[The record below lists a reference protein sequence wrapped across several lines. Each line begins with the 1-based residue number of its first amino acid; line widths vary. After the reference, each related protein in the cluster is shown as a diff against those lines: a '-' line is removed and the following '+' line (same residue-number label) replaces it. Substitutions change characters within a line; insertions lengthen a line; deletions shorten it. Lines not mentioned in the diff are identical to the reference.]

1 VYPGRV
7 GATGGRPRAAGAP
20 VDRLVPSAPV
30 PSSDSPSPITRRR
43 APRGPASSLAVAV
56 AVLLYL
62 VTQVGML
69 VHRTG
74 SVITSFRDYFVY
86 DQLSYLSMVVN
97 FARGDFASVEPFTE
111 TGRNTY
117 PHLYYLVLGAFGHL
131 TGAGPVEA
139 WNIVGT
145 VVQAG
150 LVAAIGVACVRVTG
164 RPWTGVL
171 GFVPLLLGT
180 FAWVQG
186 GDQWYWQMSSHAVL
200 WGPFG
205 VLFTLNGEAAALSV
219 AGIVF
224 LTALVPALR
233 GSSRRARLLSLTLV
247 AVVVGGLLNVHVY
260 AFLATVFLS
269 FYVVA
274 AHAVLERQRR
284 RLLVL
289 SAVLVPVSLG
299 LAVVVAEAIGPL
311 PAFVV
316 GLLPT
321 VPGLLATIGRTR
333 GLALVPMGA
342 ALLATLPQIVTTVLA
357 SAAGDPFLAY
367 RVASSKDLGVDLPL
381 GPIAGAALIVPL
393 VVILVA
399 GIRARRTIW
408 TAYASGS
415 MLAWAMTST
424 NDLWRANQEPY
435 RLWIDSFLLIAV
447 TIVPVLLDVAVRTLR
462 GAADRPAGQ
471 EPPRRAR
478 LVVGTA
484 AVVIVAVGAAS
495 AIDWVRFFSAG
506 RGLGQITFAEPID
519 RAIAEVTAD
528 ATAGTIVVGPC
539 LDPQIVKID
548 SGRSVAHYN
557 LGMAWPADRD
567 AVDDAREALADGR
580 VDADAVERAGIRWYL
595 ALSECADGPD
605 PASVPGLAEV
615 GRSVYDPASGAA
627 AVLYRVDIG

>member
-1 VYPGRV
+1 MPSPE
-7 GATGGRPRAAGAP
+7 TAP
-20 VDRLVPSAPV
+20 VRE
-30 PSSDSPSPITRRR
+30 RREG
-43 APRGPASSLAVAV
+43 PRRGARILAVAV
-56 AVLLYL
+56 AVLLFL

-74 SVITSFRDYFVY
+74 SAITSFRDYFVY

-131 TGAGPVEA
+131 TGAGPVES

-145 VVQAG
+145 AVQAG
-150 LVAAIGVACVRVTG
+150 LVAAIGIACIRVTG
-164 RPWTGVL
+164 RAWTGAL

-186 GDQWYWQMSSHAVL
+186 PGQWYWQMSSHAVL

-224 LTALVPALR
+224 LAALVPALR
-233 GSSRRARLLSLTLV
+233 GSSRRTRLVTMTLV

-274 AHAVLERQRR
+274 AYSVLERPRR
-284 RLLVL
+284 RLLVV
-289 SAVLVPVSLG
+289 SAALIPVSLG
-299 LAVVVAEAIGPL
+299 LAVVVAQAVGPL

-316 GLLPT
+316 GLVPT
-321 VPGLLATIGRTR
+321 VPGLLAVIGRTR
-333 GLALVPMGA
+333 GLALIPMGA
-342 ALLATLPQIVTTVLA
+342 ALVATLPQIVATVLA

-381 GPIAGAALIVPL
+381 GPLAGSALILPL
-393 VVILVA
+393 VLILVA
-399 GIRARRTIW
+399 GIRARRTVW
-408 TAYASGS
+408 TAYASGA

-462 GAADRPAGQ
+462 VGAARAAERGAAARA
-471 EPPRRAR
+471 PRRTR
-478 LVVGTA
+478 LVVGAA
-484 AVVIVAVGAAS
+484 AVVVVAVGAAS
-495 AIDWVRFFSAG
+495 AGDWARFFVSG
-506 RGLGQITFAEPID
+506 RGLGQITFSEPLD
-519 RAIAEVTAD
+519 RAIADVTAD
-528 ATAGTIVVGPC
+528 ARDGAIVAGAC

-567 AVDDAREALADGR
+567 AVDDARAALAEGR
-580 VDADAVERAGIRWYL
+580 VDADSVDRAGIRWYL

-605 PASVPGLAEV
+605 PATVPGLVEV
-615 GRSVYDPASGAA
+615 DRRVYDPATGAA

>member
-1 VYPGRV
+1 
-7 GATGGRPRAAGAP
+7 
-20 VDRLVPSAPV
+20 VPSPQ
-30 PSSDSPSPITRRR
+30 SPARIARRGT
-43 APRGPASSLAVAV
+43 PRRLTSALSVAV
-56 AVLLYL
+56 AVVLFL

-69 VHRTG
+69 VHRAP
-74 SVITSFRDYFVY
+74 SVVTTFRDYFVY

-117 PHLYYLVLGAFGHL
+117 PHLYYVVLGAFGHL
-131 TGAGPVEA
+131 TGLGPVTA

-145 VVQAG
+145 VIQAA
-150 LVAAIGVACVRVTG
+150 LVAAIAIACIRVSG
-164 RPWTGVL
+164 RAWTGLL
-171 GFVPLLLGT
+171 GFAPLMLGT
-180 FAWVQG
+180 FAWTEG
-186 GDQWYWQMSSHAVL
+186 PGTWFWQMSSHAVL

-219 AGIVF
+219 AGIAF
-224 LTALVPALR
+224 LAALVPTLR
-233 GSSRRARLLSLTLV
+233 GSSRRSRFVTLV
-247 AVVVGGLLNVHVY
+247 LVGVVVGGLLNVHVY

-274 AHAVLERQRR
+274 AYAVLERPRR
-284 RLLVL
+284 RLLLL
-289 SAVLVPVSLG
+289 SAVLVPVSLA
-299 LAVVVAEAIGPL
+299 LAVVVAGTVGPL

-316 GLLPT
+316 GLVPT

-342 ALLATLPQIVTTVLA
+342 ALLATMPQIVTTVLA
-357 SAAGDPFLAY
+357 SAAGDPFLSY

-381 GPIAGAALIVPL
+381 GPLAGAALLLPL
-393 VVILVA
+393 ILILVA

-408 TAYASGS
+408 IAYASGS

-462 GAADRPAGQ
+462 SGQEDDLDRPA
-471 EPPRRAR
+471 PRRTRAI
-478 LVVGTA
+478 VAAA
-484 AVVIVAVGAAS
+484 AVAVVAVGAAS
-495 AIDWVRFFSAG
+495 AVDWARFFIAG
-506 RGLGQITFAEPID
+506 RSVGQITFQEPVD
-519 RAIAEVTAD
+519 RAIRDVTAG
-528 ATAGTIVVGPC
+528 ATEGAVVAGPC

-557 LGMAWPADRD
+557 LGMAWPQDKG
-567 AVDDAREALADGR
+567 AVDAAREALTSGR
-580 VDADAVERAGIRWYL
+580 VDAQATEAAGIRWYV
-595 ALSECADGPD
+595 ALSQCGDGVAPED
-605 PASVPGLAEV
+605 VPGLVEV
-615 GRSVYDPASGAA
+615 AREVYDPSTGAA
-627 AVLYRVDIG
+627 AVLYRIDIG

>member
-1 VYPGRV
+1 
-7 GATGGRPRAAGAP
+7 
-20 VDRLVPSAPV
+20 
-30 PSSDSPSPITRRR
+30 
-43 APRGPASSLAVAV
+43 
-56 AVLLYL
+56 
-62 VTQVGML
+62 ML

-74 SVITSFRDYFVY
+74 SVVASFRDYFVY

-117 PHLYYLVLGAFGHL
+117 PHLYYLVLGASAHL
-131 TGAGPVEA
+131 TGLGPVEA
-139 WNIVGT
+139 WNVVGT
-145 VVQAG
+145 ILQAG
-150 LVAAIGVACVRVTG
+150 LVAAIAIACIRVTG
-164 RPWTGVL
+164 RAWTGAL

-180 FAWVQG
+180 FAWTQG
-186 GDQWYWQMSSHAVL
+186 PGQWFWQMSSHAVL

-219 AGIVF
+219 AGIAF
-224 LTALVPALR
+224 LGGLVPFLR
-233 GSSRRARLLSLTLV
+233 GSSRRARLVAMTVV

-260 AFLATVFLS
+260 SFLATVFLS

-274 AHAVLERQRR
+274 AYAVLERPRR
-284 RLLVL
+284 RLLAL
-289 SAVLVPVSLG
+289 SAALVPVSLG
-299 LAVVVAEAIGPL
+299 LAVVVAGAVGPL

-333 GLALVPMGA
+333 GLALIPMGA
-342 ALLATLPQIVTTVLA
+342 ALAATLPQIVTTVLA
-357 SAAGDPFLAY
+357 SAAGDPFLSY

-399 GIRARRTIW
+399 GIRARRTVW
-408 TAYASGS
+408 TAYAGGA
-415 MLAWAMTST
+415 MLAWAITST

-462 GAADRPAGQ
+462 AGTTDAEAAHGESTGPARA
-471 EPPRRAR
+471 PRRTR
-478 LVVGTA
+478 VLVASCA
-484 AVVIVAVGAAS
+484 ALVVAVGATS
-495 AIDWVRFFSAG
+495 ALDWGRFFSAG
-506 RGLGQITFAEPID
+506 RELRQITFAEPLD
-519 RAIAEVTAD
+519 RAIAEVTAG
-528 ATAGTIVVGPC
+528 ATDGSIVAGPC
-539 LDPQIVKID
+539 LDPQIVKVD

-567 AVDDAREALADGR
+567 AVDAVRTSAADGQVD
-580 VDADAVERAGIRWYL
+580 VDAARVAGVAWL
-595 ALSECADGPD
+595 VADSSCTTGPS
-605 PASVPGLAEV
+605 PASDPGLTEV
-615 GRSVYDPASGAA
+615 AAAVYDDVTGAR
-627 AVLYRVDIG
+627 AVLYRIGG

>member
-1 VYPGRV
+1 M
-7 GATGGRPRAAGAP
+7 
-20 VDRLVPSAPV
+20 
-30 PSSDSPSPITRRR
+30 PSPVSPVRIDRRK
-43 APRGPASSLAVAV
+43 PAGRLTSAIAVSLAV
-56 AVLLYL
+56 LLFL

-74 SVITSFRDYFVY
+74 SVVTSFRDYFVY

-117 PHLYYLVLGAFGHL
+117 PHLYYIVLGAFGHL
-131 TGAGPVEA
+131 TGLGPVES

-145 VVQAG
+145 ALQAC
-150 LVAAIGVACVRVTG
+150 LVAAIGIACIRVTG
-164 RPWTGVL
+164 RAWTGAL

-180 FAWVQG
+180 FAWTQG
-186 GDQWYWQMSSHAVL
+186 PGQWFWQMSSHAVL

-219 AGIVF
+219 AGIAF
-224 LTALVPALR
+224 LGALVPFLR
-233 GSSRRARLLSLTLV
+233 GSSRRARLVAMTVV

-260 AFLATVFLS
+260 SFLATVFLS

-274 AHAVLERQRR
+274 AYAVLERPRR

-289 SAVLVPVSLG
+289 SAALVPASLA
-299 LAVVVAEAIGPL
+299 LAVVVAGAVGPL

-333 GLALVPMGA
+333 GLALIPMGA
-342 ALLATLPQIVTTVLA
+342 ALAATLPQIVTTVLA
-357 SAAGDPFLAY
+357 SAAGDPFLSY

-393 VVILVA
+393 VLILVA
-399 GIRARRTIW
+399 GIRARRTVW
-408 TAYASGS
+408 TAYAGGA
-415 MLAWAMTST
+415 MLAWAITST

-435 RLWIDSFLLIAV
+435 RLWIDAFLLIAV

-462 GAADRPAGQ
+462 ARDADADDADADAHGEPAG
-471 EPPRRAR
+471 PGRAPRRTRA
-478 LVVGTA
+478 LVATCA
-484 AVVIVAVGAAS
+484 AIVVAIGATS
-495 AIDWVRFFSAG
+495 ALDWGRFFSAG
-506 RGLGQITFAEPID
+506 RELRQITFAEPLD
-519 RAIAEVTAD
+519 RAIADVTAG
-528 ATAGTIVVGPC
+528 ATDGSIVAGAC

-567 AVDDAREALADGR
+567 AVDDARAALAAGR
-580 VDADAVERAGIRWYL
+580 VDAEATERAGIRWYL
-595 ALSECADGPD
+595 ALSDCAGDAD
-605 PASVPGLAEV
+605 PASVPGLEEV
-615 GRSVYDPASGAA
+615 DRVVYDPATGAA
-627 AVLYRVDIG
+627 AVLYRIDIG

>member
-1 VYPGRV
+1 
-7 GATGGRPRAAGAP
+7 
-20 VDRLVPSAPV
+20 
-30 PSSDSPSPITRRR
+30 
-43 APRGPASSLAVAV
+43 
-56 AVLLYL
+56 
-62 VTQVGML
+62 ML

-74 SVITSFRDYFVY
+74 SVLTSFRDYFVY

-117 PHLYYLVLGAFGHL
+117 PHLYYVVLGAFGHL
-131 TGAGPVEA
+131 TGVGPVAA

-145 VVQAG
+145 ALQAG
-150 LVAAIGVACVRVTG
+150 LVAAIGIACIRVTG
-164 RPWTGVL
+164 RAWTGAL
-171 GFVPLLLGT
+171 GFAPLLLGT
-180 FAWVQG
+180 FAWTQG
-186 GDQWYWQMSSHAVL
+186 PGEWYWQMSSHAVM

-224 LTALVPALR
+224 LVALVPFLR
-233 GSSRRARLLSLTLV
+233 GSSRRARLVAMTLV

-260 AFLATVFLS
+260 SFLATVFLS

-274 AHAVLERQRR
+274 AHAVLERPRR
-284 RLLVL
+284 RLLVV

-299 LAVVVAEAIGPL
+299 LAVVVAGAVGPL

-333 GLALVPMGA
+333 GLALIPMGA
-342 ALLATLPQIVTTVLA
+342 ALAATLPQIVTTVLA
-357 SAAGDPFLAY
+357 SAAGDPFLSY

-381 GPIAGAALIVPL
+381 GPLAGAALIVPL

-399 GIRARRTIW
+399 GIRARRTVW
-408 TAYASGS
+408 TAYASGA
-415 MLAWAMTST
+415 MLAWALTST

-462 GAADRPAGQ
+462 AGTADADAAHGEAVMPARA
-471 EPPRRAR
+471 PRRTRALVATCAA
-478 LVVGTA
+478 LVVA
-484 AVVIVAVGAAS
+484 IGATS
-495 AIDWVRFFSAG
+495 ALDWGRFFSAG
-506 RGLGQITFAEPID
+506 RELRQITFAEPLD
-519 RAIAEVTAD
+519 RAIADVTAGAMD
-528 ATAGTIVVGPC
+528 GSIVAGAC

-567 AVDDAREALADGR
+567 AVDIARSALAAGR
-580 VDADAVERAGIRWYL
+580 VDAEATERAGIRWYL
-595 ALSECADGPD
+595 ALSDCAGDAD
-605 PASVPGLAEV
+605 PASVPGLEEV
-615 GRSVYDPASGAA
+615 DRAVYDPSTGAA
-627 AVLYRVDIG
+627 AVLYRIDIG

>member
-1 VYPGRV
+1 MP
-7 GATGGRPRAAGAP
+7 T
-20 VDRLVPSAPV
+20 
-30 PSSDSPSPITRRR
+30 
-43 APRGPASSLAVAV
+43 PASPVRIDRRKPAGRLTSVLAVAV
-56 AVLLYL
+56 AVLLFL

-74 SVITSFRDYFVY
+74 SVVTSFRDYFVY

-117 PHLYYLVLGAFGHL
+117 PHLYYVVLGAFGHV
-131 TGAGPVEA
+131 TGLGPVES

-145 VVQAG
+145 ALQAG
-150 LVAAIGVACVRVTG
+150 LVAAIGIACIRVTG
-164 RPWTGVL
+164 RAWTGVL
-171 GFVPLLLGT
+171 GFAPLLLGT
-180 FAWVQG
+180 FAWTQG
-186 GDQWYWQMSSHAVL
+186 PGQWYWQMSSHAVM

-219 AGIVF
+219 AGIAF
-224 LTALVPALR
+224 LGALVPFLR
-233 GSSRRARLLSLTLV
+233 GSSRRARLVAMTAV

-260 AFLATVFLS
+260 SFLATVFLS

-274 AHAVLERQRR
+274 AYAVIERPRR

-289 SAVLVPVSLG
+289 SAALVPASLA
-299 LAVVVAEAIGPL
+299 LAVVVAGAVGPL

-333 GLALVPMGA
+333 GLALIPMGA
-342 ALLATLPQIVTTVLA
+342 ALAATLPQIVTTVLA
-357 SAAGDPFLAY
+357 SAAGDPFLSY

-393 VVILVA
+393 VLILVA
-399 GIRARRTIW
+399 GIRARRTVW
-408 TAYASGS
+408 TAYAGGA
-415 MLAWAMTST
+415 MLAWAITST

-462 GAADRPAGQ
+462 GRTDAAADADADAAVDASPLA
-471 EPPRRAR
+471 PRRTRTLVAAATV
-478 LVVGTA
+478 LVV
-484 AVVIVAVGAAS
+484 VIGATS
-495 AIDWVRFFSAG
+495 ALDWGRFFSAG
-506 RGLGQITFAEPID
+506 RQLGQITFAEPLD
-519 RAIAEVTAD
+519 RAIADVTAG
-528 ATAGTIVVGPC
+528 ATEGSIVTGPC

-567 AVDDAREALADGR
+567 AVDDARTALAAGR
-580 VDADAVERAGIRWYL
+580 VDAEATERAGIRWYL
-595 ALSECADGPD
+595 ALSDCAAAPD
-605 PASVPGLAEV
+605 PASVPGLEEV
-615 GRSVYDPASGAA
+615 ERVVHDPATGAA
-627 AVLYRVDIG
+627 AVLYRIDIG